1 MARSVQTILNEI
13 IAAKEAESGLSGL
26 TSNSKVAIWR
36 LWAYITAVAINLHEQ
51 FWDAMKIEL
60 EEIAAAAPT
69 GNLKWLQAQVLKF
82 QYSDS
87 TPQVIE
93 LDANYAPRYPVE
105 DEELRIISR
114 CAVSQD
120 GNRIVTVKVAKSDPP
135 EPLNND
141 QYDALNAYLNDD
153 QLGIKFAGTLILI
166 RNEQPDRVKITAT
179 IFYNGSYSTTIK
191 QSVKDAINE
200 YFKNIPFDG
209 VFRNSSLLQA
219 IKAVAGVEDV
229 QLFEIKARPASIA
242 LAGATLV
249 ERSYNA
255 FSGYL
260 IEEDTTGHT
269 FDDTLTFT
277 LDL

>member
-13 IAAKEAESGLSGL
+13 IAAKETESGLSGL

-105 DEELRIISR
+105 NEELRIISR

-135 EPLNND
+135 EPLDND

-153 QLGIKFAGTLILI
+153 QLGIKFAGTQILI
-166 RNEQPDRVKITAT
+166 RNAEPDRVKITAT
-179 IFYNGSYSTTIK
+179 IYYNGSYSTVI
-191 QSVKDAINE
+191 QDNVKDAIRE
-200 YFKNIPFDG
+200 YLKNIPFDG
-209 VFRNSSLLQA
+209 VFRNSTLMLA
-219 IKAVAGVEDV
+219 IKAVQGVEDV
-229 QLFEIKARPASIA
+229 ELIEVKARPESVAIGS
-242 LAGATLV
+242 ATDV
-249 ERSYNA
+249 TRYYPSFA
-255 FSGYL
+255 GYL
-260 IEEDTTGHT
+260 IEEDTAGHT
-269 FDDTLTFT
+269 FDDTLTFE
-277 LDL
+277 LNV